1 MILDNPYHR
10 RKVKLMLREIAE
22 QKEIINSLRTVLSE
36 LKKDNTAL
44 KRKLTLARKE
54 APNAD

>member
-10 RKVKLMLREIAE
+10 RKVKKMLREIAE
-22 QKEIINSLRTVLSE
+22 QKEIIKAQLEVMSQ
-36 LKKDNTAL
+36 LKKENTAL